1 MTDPFNNQAPRPR
14 VTPQEMEQQI
24 RASLVEVQAR
34 LEELA
39 DSLPVIDGDK
49 AATLTDEDLSDK
61 DVNTIWDIKSIEEE
75 WILDEVV
82 RNANSIILMEDAD
95 EEDTFDMG
103 DV

>member
-1 MTDPFNNQAPRPR
+1 MTDSFDNTKRPR

-24 RASLVEVQAR
+24 RSSLIEVQAR
-34 LEELA
+34 LEHLA
-39 DSLPVIDGDK
+39 DTLPVIDDDP
-49 AATLTDEDLSDK
+49 AAELTDSDLSDK

-82 RNANSIILMEDAD
+82 RNANSIILIEDED
-95 EEDTFDMG
+95 ESDTFDMG